1 MAGLAYF
8 EYRRHLFLAGL
19 SPPEA
24 RLDRPLSQQYV
35 IPAELPEP
43 LLPPANRPPDISVER
58 LEKLLLK
65 PGAIESEKAWGA
77 GIGGVYKSLI
87 EGKKLARPLRLGLVI
102 KVLRA
107 GEGMPDDSGTN
118 EAPDSPPF
126 LPDIPTTVH
135 IPPPKLIPP
144 RATLPSVEE
153 ETLCT

>member
-1 MAGLAYF
+1 MAGRTVSSKEDHTEHHLGLAYF

-87 EGKKLARPLRLGLVI
+87 EGKKLARPLRLGLV
-102 KVLRA
+102 VRT
-107 GEGMPDDSGTN
+107 D
-118 EAPDSPPF
+118 
-126 LPDIPTTVH
+126 
-135 IPPPKLIPP
+135 
-144 RATLPSVEE
+144 TLWLVKY
-153 ETLCT
+153 